1 MVLPDRKEQ
10 TMEQKIIV
18 FQGDSI
24 TDADRGRANDNNP
37 GYGYPNLVM
46 AHLGAAEPY
55 RYQFY
60 NRGIG
65 GNRVVDLYARIKA
78 DMINL
83 KPDYMS
89 ILIGINDVW
98 HEIGGRNGVDA
109 AKYELVYGLLI
120 EELLRELPG
129 LKLMLLEPF
138 VLPAGSTKSDEENP
152 GRWEY
157 FRAET
162 DLRRAAVKR
171 LAEKYGLVFV
181 PLQERFD
188 AAEADAPCEGYWL
201 RDGVHPSPAGHEL
214 IKQAWLEAFAK
225 L

>member
-1 MVLPDRKEQ
+1 
-10 TMEQKIIV
+10 MEQKVIL

-24 TDADRGRANDNNP
+24 TDAGRDRANKF
-37 GYGYPNLVM
+37 GLGKGYPNLVT
-46 AHLGAAEPY
+46 AHLAANYP
-55 RYQFY
+55 YQFQCF
-60 NRGIG
+60 NRGIS
-65 GNRVVDLYARIKA
+65 GNRVVDLYARIKM

-98 HEIGGRNGVDA
+98 HEIFDHNGVSA
-109 AKYELVYGLLI
+109 EKFEMVYGLMI
-120 EELLRELPG
+120 EELLAALPN

-138 VLPAGSTKSDEENP
+138 VLPGAATRSNEENP

-171 LAEKYGLVFV
+171 LAEKYNLVFV
-181 PLQERFD
+181 PLQEMFD
-188 AAEADAPCEGYWL
+188 SVNADAPDGYWL
-201 RDGVHPSPAGHEL
+201 ADGVHPSPAGHEL
-214 IKQAWLEAFAK
+214 IKRAWLDAFQK

>member
-1 MVLPDRKEQ
+1 
-10 TMEQKIIV
+10 MEKLIL

-24 TDADRGRANDNNP
+24 TDSGRKNDWGHNMGF
-37 GYGYPNLVM
+37 GYATMVGG
-46 AHLGAAEPY
+46 ALGVTEPHAY
-55 RYQFY
+55 RFI
-60 NRGIG
+60 NKGVS
-65 GNRVVDLYARIKA
+65 GNRIVDLYARIKK

-89 ILIGINDVW
+89 ILIGVNDVW
-98 HEIGGRNGVDA
+98 HEFGEQNGVDA
-109 AKYELVYGLLI
+109 EKFEMVYGLLI

-138 VLPAGSTKSDEENP
+138 VLPGSATVATEAIPN
-152 GRWEY
+152 RWEY
-157 FRAET
+157 FRQET

-181 PLQERFD
+181 PLQEKFD
-188 AAEADAPCEGYWL
+188 AVNADAPMGYWL
-201 RDGVHPSPAGHEL
+201 ADGVHPTPAGHAVIQE
-214 IKQAWLEAFAK
+214 AWLEGFAQ

>member
-1 MVLPDRKEQ
+1 
-10 TMEQKIIV
+10 MEQKVIL

-24 TDADRGRANDNNP
+24 TDADRHKSEPFSLGT
-37 GYGYPNLVM
+37 GYPNLVT
-46 AHLGAAEPY
+46 AQLSADNPY
-55 RYQFY
+55 QYQFY
-60 NRGIG
+60 NRGIS
-65 GNRVVDLYARIKA
+65 GNRVVDLYARIKM

-98 HEIGGRNGVDA
+98 HELFDRNGVEVD
-109 AKYELVYGLLI
+109 KFEMVYGLMI
-120 EELLRELPG
+120 EELLKMLPN

-138 VLPAGSTKSDEENP
+138 VLPGSATKSDAENP

-171 LAEKYGLVFV
+171 LAEKYNLVFV
-181 PLQERFD
+181 PLQEMFD
-188 AAEADAPCEGYWL
+188 SVNADAPDGYWL
-201 RDGVHPSPAGHEL
+201 ADGVHPSPAGHEL
-214 IKQAWLEAFAK
+214 IKRAWLDAFQK